1 MFGEPCDRKP
11 GHLAVCVYVG
21 NGEHKE
27 NTLIKVNNKG
37 YVNPGHLLLVT
48 LQLATRIK
56 RCISA
61 NIRMNFN
68 NFVLPPLNLEATN
81 LADEWKHWLEAF
93 GNYRIATKL
102 NKKEDTVQRAT
113 FLHLTGTGV
122 QRLLSGLPGN
132 KKEKYE
138 DVTEALTAHF

>member
-1 MFGEPCDRKP
+1 M
-11 GHLAVCVYVG
+11 YVG

-27 NTLIKVNNKG
+27 NKG
-37 YVNPGHLLLVT
+37 CVNPGHLLLVT

-61 NIRMNFN
+61 KIRMNFN
-68 NFVLPPLNLEATN
+68 NFVLPPVNFEATN

-102 NKKEDTVQRAT
+102 NKKEDTVERAT
-113 FLHLTGTGV
+113 LLQRFLC
-122 QRLLSGLPGN
+122 LSR
-132 KKEKYE
+132 
-138 DVTEALTAHF
+138 DCRR

>member
-1 MFGEPCDRKP
+1 
-11 GHLAVCVYVG
+11 
-21 NGEHKE
+21 
-27 NTLIKVNNKG
+27 
-37 YVNPGHLLLVT
+37 
-48 LQLATRIK
+48 
-56 RCISA
+56 
-61 NIRMNFN
+61 MNFN